1 MATIGRF
8 QRQTSRCAAPIAL
21 GVWAVVLFGSPIAVQ
36 AQERVVL
43 PPAQSIEPHSMVD
56 VRALAPTLPSAQR
69 TPEKTVQVKPFRV
82 PNPEALRQWKD
93 AVERFPNLVR
103 PPSDDVVVDPR

>member
-1 MATIGRF
+1 MIP
-8 QRQTSRCAAPIAL
+8 Q
-21 GVWAVVLFGSPIAVQ
+21 V
-36 AQERVVL
+36 
-43 PPAQSIEPHSMVD
+43 
-56 VRALAPTLPSAQR
+56 
-69 TPEKTVQVKPFRV
+69 TPEQAAQVKPFRV

>member
-1 MATIGRF
+1 MATSGRS
-8 QRQTSRCAAPIAL
+8 QRQTSRCAALIAL
-21 GVWAVVLFGSPIAVQ
+21 GGWAVVLFGSPMALHAQ
-36 AQERVVL
+36 AQVVL

-56 VRALAPTLPSAQR
+56 VRALAPALPSAQR
-69 TPEKTVQVKPFRV
+69 PTERTVQAKPFLV